1 MPLIMPG
8 PVTSQELLK
17 QVSRSF
23 YLTLR
28 ILPRSVNA
36 PISIAYLLARAAD
49 TIADTQLIQVSR
61 RHEALQQ
68 LRASIQEACERR
80 PGSLPGLGD
89 LAEAQQTI
97 AGEGTSGE
105 RALLE
110 RLGELLG
117 LLQSLEHEDRLRIGK
132 LLDTI
137 TRGQGNDLLIFGAN
151 PERIVAL
158 RSDEELDRY
167 TYQVAGCVGEFWTD
181 MCCAHVFPDARIDA
195 DSLRTKGVLFGKGL
209 QLVNILR
216 DLPKDLRRGRC
227 YIPAD
232 QLATCGLAP
241 GNLVDPSAMDSFHPV
256 YSMYIERAE
265 SYLSAG
271 WQYTTSL
278 PFRYMRIRLACA
290 WPLLIG
296 IRTLRMMR
304 TANILDDQ
312 HRIKISRV
320 EIRQL
325 MLRSAVLYAFPKQW
339 NKLFAKLTS
348 TNG

>member
-1 MPLIMPG
+1 MPG
-8 PVTSQELLK
+8 LIKSQELLK

-28 ILPRSVNA
+28 VLPRSVNV

-61 RHEALQQ
+61 KYEALRQ
-68 LRASIQEACERR
+68 LRTSIQEACEKRTG
-80 PGSLPGLGD
+80 PLPQFGD

-110 RLGELLG
+110 RFGELLG
-117 LLQSLEHEDRLRIGK
+117 LLQSLDREDCLRIGK

-137 TRGQGNDLLIFGAN
+137 TRGQENDLLVFGAN
-151 PERIVAL
+151 PARIVAL

-181 MCCAHVFPDARIDA
+181 MCRAHVFPGDRLD
-195 DSLRTKGVLFGKGL
+195 DDVLKSNGVLFGKGL

-227 YIPAD
+227 YIPEE
-232 QLATCGLAP
+232 QLATCGLSP
-241 GNLVDPSAMDSFHPV
+241 GSLVDPSAMDNFRPV
-256 YSMYIERAE
+256 YSMYLDRAE
-265 SYLSAG
+265 RYLLAG
-271 WQYTTSL
+271 WQYTISL
-278 PFRYMRIRLACA
+278 PFRCMRIRLACA

-296 IRTLRMMR
+296 IKTLRGLR
-304 TANILDDQ
+304 TANILDD
-312 HRIKISRV
+312 RCRTKISRA

-325 MLRSAVLYAFPKQW
+325 MFRSAVLYPFPSRW
-339 NKLFAKLTS
+339 NKLFEKLT
-348 TNG
+348 NP